1 MTDLPLVERAWL
13 KYQQHHAVQDS
24 QALRLL
30 LTGHGKWV
38 TTTNHPLQRPSDAT
52 LLNWFEA
59 HQRRNAKQ

>member
-13 KYQQHHAVQDS
+13 KYQQHHAVLDS

-30 LTGHGKWV
+30 LTAHGKWV

-52 LLNWFEA
+52 LINWFEA
-59 HQRRNAKQ
+59 HNRRNAKQ